1 MSRQNPVKNYQKKK
15 WHGHSKHNNWNCLT
29 RIKKNYIL
37 ITHYSL
43 KKLMTIEG
51 QNDKNKMKKGRSI
64 IDLERNN
71 WHTHTINI
79 EEIFLLYGYHHHY

>member
-1 MSRQNPVKNYQKKK
+1 MVTANIIIEIVSQE
-15 WHGHSKHNNWNCLT
+15 L
-29 RIKKNYIL
+29 KKNYIL

-51 QNDKNKMKKGRSI
+51 QNDKNKMKKDRSI

-71 WHTHTINI
+71 
-79 EEIFLLYGYHHHY
+79 